1 MAKEKLKEAKL
12 EKKEIKK
19 DSNKEMKEGLKSL
32 AEELKHRLI
41 GSEEGKLKPEE
52 TEGVLGE
59 GNNDDLDKEIQEAS
73 EKITKEEVEKEA
85 KEIKKQKETGETLI
99 PLEDYI
105 KCAVHLGTKV
115 ITPHMRKFVY
125 KRRADGLA
133 VINTVAIDEKLREAI
148 KFLVDYETDKI
159 YLVCRREAGWEA
171 AEKFAEV
178 TGIRTFTK
186 KYPPGITTN
195 LILEDFFEAELTI
208 ICDPWM
214 DRNAMFDTYKLK
226 KPVLGLCD
234 TNNFTTYVTKLIP
247 CNNKAKKSIGCMLFI
262 LAREYCKAK
271 KIPFKAK
278 MEDFTGPLEGN

>member
-1 MAKEKLKEAKL
+1 MAKEKLKDI
-12 EKKEIKK
+12 KKEVKQDKK
-19 DSNKEMKEGLKSL
+19 DSNKELKEGMKSL

-41 GSEEGKLKPEE
+41 GSEETKGFKEE
-52 TEGVLGE
+52 QA
-59 GNNDDLDKEIQEAS
+59 GNNSDLDKEIQEAS

-85 KEIKKQKETGETLI
+85 KEIKKQKEGETLI
-99 PLEDYI
+99 PLEEYI

-148 KFLVDYETDKI
+148 KFLIDYNPEQV
-159 YLVCRREAGWEA
+159 YLICRREAGWQA
-171 AEKFAEV
+171 AEKFGEV
-178 TGIRTFTK
+178 TRVRTFTK
-186 KYPPGITTN
+186 KYPPGVTTN
-195 LILEDFFEAELTI
+195 LILENFFEAELTI

-214 DRNAMFDTYKLK
+214 DRNAMLDTNRLK

-234 TNNFTTYVTKLIP
+234 TNNFTAHVTKLIP
-247 CNNKAKKSIGCMLFI
+247 CNNKATKSIGCILFI

-278 MEDFTGPLEGN
+278 LEEFTGPLEGN